1 MFIVS
6 YTVTQCVILIIKC
19 EMTSL
24 GVISPS
30 EHHRTAGLLLLGPG
44 LSELRVAVDA
54 EPGQDVGQ
62 RHRGAAVA
70 AAEAVVTLAIDVN
83 TRGVHLGAAPLLP
96 LVGAPVDPFGTSH
109 IGHAVEG
116 EREHTGTPGVRA

>member
-1 MFIVS
+1 
-6 YTVTQCVILIIKC
+6 
-19 EMTSL
+19 MTSL

-44 LSELRVAVDA
+44 PGLSELRVSVDA

-96 LVGAPVDPFGTSH
+96 LVGAPVDPLGT
-109 IGHAVEG
+109 
-116 EREHTGTPGVRA
+116 